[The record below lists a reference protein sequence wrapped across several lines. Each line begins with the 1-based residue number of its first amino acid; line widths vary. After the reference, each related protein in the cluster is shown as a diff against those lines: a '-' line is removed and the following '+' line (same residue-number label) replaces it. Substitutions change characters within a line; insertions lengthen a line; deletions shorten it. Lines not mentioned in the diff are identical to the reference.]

1 MSGSRHFLLCRGAP
15 PPRSVAARSRSR
27 RWFVAMACLVSGS
40 VAGAV
45 STRARLQAGLDAQ
58 QASPTVAELRA
69 KFEQR
74 LQQIS
79 SRVDGVVGYSVLDL
93 TSGDRI
99 AHLERETF
107 PTASTIKL
115 AVVYELFRQAA
126 EGRIR
131 LDDTIALDRAKAVGG
146 TGVLFQLGTPTLSV
160 RDYATLMVIVSDNTA
175 TNVLVDLLGMDAIG
189 ARMRGLGL
197 NATKLRRHMIDLAAA
212 RRGDENVSTPDEI
225 VRLLAMLHGS
235 AGPNA
240 SGAPDGNEGAR
251 RPRAARREEAVAR
264 LEKPRA
270 GRAPTAPPPGVRT
283 AGEPGV
289 LE

>member
-93 TSGDRI
+93 TSGDRF
-99 AHLERETF
+99 AHLENEAF

-115 AVVYELFRQAA
+115 TIVYELFKQVEEKRV
-126 EGRIR
+126 R
-131 LDDTIALDRAKAVGG
+131 LDDTIVLDSAKKVGG
-146 TGVLFQLGTPTLSV
+146 TGVLTHLGAPTLSI
-160 RDYATLMVIVSDNTA
+160 RDYAALMVTLSDNTA
-175 TNVLVDLLGMDAIG
+175 TN
-189 ARMRGLGL
+189 
-197 NATKLRRHMIDLAAA
+197 
-212 RRGDENVSTPDEI
+212 
-225 VRLLAMLHGS
+225 
-235 AGPNA
+235 
-240 SGAPDGNEGAR
+240 
-251 RPRAARREEAVAR
+251 
-264 LEKPRA
+264 
-270 GRAPTAPPPGVRT
+270 
-283 AGEPGV
+283 
-289 LE
+289 

>member
-115 AVVYELFRQAA
+115 AIVYELFRQAA

-131 LDDTIALDRAKAVGG
+131 LDDTIALDGVRVDAGIVFAKNRPYALCVMATFLTSEVEGERAIEEM
-146 TGVLFQLGTPTLSV
+146 S
-160 RDYATLMVIVSDNTA
+160 
-175 TNVLVDLLGMDAIG
+175 
-189 ARMRGLGL
+189 
-197 NATKLRRHMIDLAAA
+197 
-212 RRGDENVSTPDEI
+212 
-225 VRLLAMLHGS
+225 
-235 AGPNA
+235 
-240 SGAPDGNEGAR
+240 
-251 RPRAARREEAVAR
+251 RAAYDYFSR
-264 LEKPRA
+264 LGSGML
-270 GRAPTAPPPGVRT
+270 GRK
-283 AGEPGV
+283 
-289 LE
+289 LQ